1 MREIIYRGKAINR
14 DKGYHRT
21 RYKNGDWVY
30 GLVTRLYDERFEN
43 VPAEMKDLN
52 GVSGIEVD
60 YKTLQ
65 QYTEMSDNNHD
76 GIFEG
81 DIVRCKQ
88 EKNEGICVVQWFNGA
103 FLACPIS
110 GNLLEMTLHDYWLN
124 DYDLVEIIGNEIDN
138 PELLIGEK

>member
-1 MREIIYRGKAINR
+1 MREIIFRGKREDNGEWVEGFYCPKPYSTFPCETSIFPSATINR
-14 DKGYHRT
+14 V
-21 RYKNGDWVY
+21 WQ
-30 GLVTRLYDERFEN
+30 
-43 VPAEMKDLN
+43 
-52 GVSGIEVD
+52 GVKVIPETIG
-60 YKTLQ
+60 
-65 QYTEMSDNNHD
+65 QYTEMCDNNHD

-88 EKNEGICVVQWFNGA
+88 EKNEGICVVRWFNGA
-103 FLACPIS
+103 FVACPIS